1 MRIHWLCIR
10 ICIRLKFVFKF
21 INVVL
26 CNNKSNKLL
35 FVLILWKIQFLIL
48 CDIDRTE
55 NEPNDYLLIIGYRLE
70 KDIQYY

>member
-35 FVLILWKIQFLIL
+35 FVLIVWKN
-48 CDIDRTE
+48 TVS
-55 NEPNDYLLIIGYRLE
+55 YLM
-70 KDIQYY
+70 

>member
-26 CNNKSNKLL
+26 CYNKSDKLL
-35 FVLILWKIQFLIL
+35 FALIL
-48 CDIDRTE
+48 CK
-55 NEPNDYLLIIGYRLE
+55 NELFILCDMDETG
-70 KDIQYY
+70 K